1 MRGLRFRGF
10 GVFAEVLAT
19 ACLLLVAL
27 GGIVWATV
35 DNTRGA
41 TSTAA
46 KKLRAALA
54 TTVPGAGGNE
64 R

>member
-10 GVFAEVLAT
+10 GVFAEVFA
-19 ACLLLVAL
+19 AGCLLLVAV

-35 DNTRGA
+35 DTARGA
-41 TSTAA
+41 ASAAA

-54 TTVPGAGGNE
+54 AAVPVAGGNE